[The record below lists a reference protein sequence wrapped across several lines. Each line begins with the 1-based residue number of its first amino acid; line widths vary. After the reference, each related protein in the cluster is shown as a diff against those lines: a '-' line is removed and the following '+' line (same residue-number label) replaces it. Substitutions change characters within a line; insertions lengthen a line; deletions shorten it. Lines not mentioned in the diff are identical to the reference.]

1 MELGII
7 IEEFILNYGI
17 ISIFIIVALEYA
29 NLPLPSEIVLP
40 LAGILASEYNM
51 NIILVILA
59 SIIGGII
66 GSLTNYYL
74 GYCFGNP
81 LIYKLKRKYPK
92 TKRAIKESY
101 RWMEKYEKISV
112 MLSRLVP
119 IARTFISI
127 VAGVTRMGVW
137 EFILYSSVGISLWN
151 TILILIGFVI
161 GDNMNKIS
169 YILGTYS
176 KVVAILLVIS
186 FILYLVV
193 KKKNVN
199 KNNKESNKIMEE

>member
-7 IEEFILNYGI
+7 IEQFILNYGL
-17 ISIFIIVALEYA
+17 ISIFVIVALEYA

-40 LAGILASEYNM
+40 LAGILASEYDM
-51 NIILVILA
+51 NIILIILV
-59 SIIGGII
+59 SIIGGIA

-74 GYCFGNP
+74 GYFLGNP
-81 LIYKLKRKYPK
+81 FIYKLKKKYPK

-119 IARTFISI
+119 LARTFISI
-127 VAGVTRMGVW
+127 VAGVTRMRVW
-137 EFILYSSVGISLWN
+137 EFVLYSSIGISVWN
-151 TILILIGFVI
+151 TILILIGFII
-161 GDNMNKIS
+161 GDNMEQIS

-176 KVVAILLVIS
+176 KVIAIFVVIS
-186 FILYLVV
+186 SIIYLMI

-199 KNNKESNKIMEE
+199 RNNKDSKKVMEE

>member
-59 SIIGGII
+59 SIIGGIV

-81 LIYKLKRKYPK
+81 LIYKLKKKYPK

-161 GDNMNKIS
+161 GDNMNQIS

-176 KVVAILLVIS
+176 KAIAILLVIS
-186 FILYLVV
+186 FIIYLVL
-193 KKKNVN
+193 KNKNVN
-199 KNNKESNKIMEE
+199 RNNKESNKIMEE

>member
-7 IEEFILNYGI
+7 IEEFILTYGI

-59 SIIGGII
+59 SIIGGIV

-101 RWMEKYEKISV
+101 RWMEKYENISV
-112 MLSRLVP
+112 MMSRLVP

-137 EFILYSSVGISLWN
+137 EFILYSLVGISLWN

-176 KVVAILLVIS
+176 KVVTILLVIS
-186 FILYLVV
+186 FILYLVA

>member
-59 SIIGGII
+59 SIIGGIL

-101 RWMEKYEKISV
+101 RWMEKYENISV
-112 MLSRLVP
+112 MMSRLVP

-161 GDNMNKIS
+161 GDNMNQIS

-176 KVVAILLVIS
+176 KIIAILLVIS
-186 FILYLVV
+186 FIIYLVL

>member
-59 SIIGGII
+59 SIIGGIV

-81 LIYKLKRKYPK
+81 LIYKLKKKYPK

-161 GDNMNKIS
+161 GDNMNQIS

-176 KVVAILLVIS
+176 KAIAILLVIS
-186 FILYLVV
+186 FIIYLVL

>member
-1 MELGII
+1 MELGIV

-17 ISIFIIVALEYA
+17 MSIFIIVALEYA

-40 LAGILASEYNM
+40 LAGILASKYDM
-51 NIILVILA
+51 NIVFVIFA
-59 SIIGGII
+59 SVLGGVV

-74 GYCFGNP
+74 GYFFGNP
-81 LIYKLKRKYPK
+81 LIYKIKNKYPK

-101 RWMEKYEKISV
+101 RWMNKYEKISV

-119 IARTFISI
+119 LARTFISI

-137 EFILYSSVGISLWN
+137 NFILYSSVGISLWN
-151 TILILIGFVI
+151 IILILIGFII
-161 GDNMNKIS
+161 GDNMEQIS

-176 KVVAILLVIS
+176 KIIAILLVMS
-186 FILYLVV
+186 FIIYLVV
-193 KKKNVN
+193 KNINRNKKG
-199 KNNKESNKIMEE
+199 SNKIMEE

>member
-29 NLPLPSEIVLP
+29 NIPLPSEIVLP

>member
-51 NIILVILA
+51 NIILIILV
-59 SIIGGII
+59 SIIGGIV

-74 GYCFGNP
+74 GYYFGNP
-81 LIYKLKRKYPK
+81 LIYKLKKKYPK

-101 RWMEKYEKISV
+101 RWMEKYENISV

-161 GDNMNKIS
+161 GDNMNQIS

-176 KVVAILLVIS
+176 KVIAILLVIS
-186 FILYLVV
+186 FIIYLVL
-193 KKKNVN
+193 KNKNVN
-199 KNNKESNKIMEE
+199 RNNKESNKIMEE

>member
-1 MELGII
+1 MELGIV

-51 NIILVILA
+51 NIVLVIFA
-59 SIIGGII
+59 SIIGGIV

-74 GYCFGNP
+74 GYFLGNP
-81 LIYKLKRKYPK
+81 LIYKLKNKYPK

-119 IARTFISI
+119 LARTFISI

-137 EFILYSSVGISLWN
+137 EFILYSSLGISIWN
-151 TILILIGFVI
+151 IMLIIIGFII
-161 GDNMNKIS
+161 GDNMNQIS

-176 KVVAILLVIS
+176 KVIAILLVMS
-186 FILYLVV
+186 FIVYLIA
-193 KKKNVN
+193 KNIKTNKKN
-199 KNNKESNKIMEE
+199 SNKIMEE